1 MMNNYIVN
9 EPFYFYSFELPL
21 PPIPLSLTGTLFTSN
36 LITSFVMGPVSMFTY
51 IIFEPLFIRLD
62 NKFEAKASKSPEV
75 AREWWKLAQL
85 VWNIGQSI
93 TSTKDDPEYIQWT
106 QNMID
111 LDIRLREIVQR
122 EDFLINQCQ
131 KAEELLDDPKK
142 RQQQLDEWHIE
153 LRNLEQSYWNV
164 ERMLYAND
172 LLCPVGPSWRA
183 YLSLRKTPQWYLIPC
198 QVEDCVRR
206 GRCCG
211 RACGCCSK
219 PRSSSRSNGHGHCT
233 KMCGCCLQARGFPL
247 DKEQEKPC
255 QPKIDIERAL
265 FGFAGYDRCML
276 SAYTFGFGVLRNRIL
291 PLPK

>member
-1 MMNNYIVN
+1 
-9 EPFYFYSFELPL
+9 
-21 PPIPLSLTGTLFTSN
+21 
-36 LITSFVMGPVSMFTY
+36 MGPVSMFTY

-172 LLCPVGPSWRA
+172 LLCP
-183 YLSLRKTPQWYLIPC
+183 LKTVYEGEDAV
-198 QVEDCVRR
+198 VELAD
-206 GRCCG
+206 
-211 RACGCCSK
+211 AA
-219 PRSSSRSNGHGHCT
+219 RSHVAPPVLMAVDIVQKCAVAVSRLG
-233 KMCGCCLQARGFPL
+233 AFP
-247 DKEQEKPC
+247 
-255 QPKIDIERAL
+255 
-265 FGFAGYDRCML
+265 
-276 SAYTFGFGVLRNRIL
+276 
-291 PLPK
+291 

>member
-1 MMNNYIVN
+1 
-9 EPFYFYSFELPL
+9 
-21 PPIPLSLTGTLFTSN
+21 
-36 LITSFVMGPVSMFTY
+36 MGPVSMFTY

-183 YLSLRKTPQWYLIPC
+183 GTLFPVKLKTVYEGEDAV
-198 QVEDCVRR
+198 VELAD
-206 GRCCG
+206 
-211 RACGCCSK
+211 AA
-219 PRSSSRSNGHGHCT
+219 RSHVAPPVLMAVDIVQKCAVAVSRLG
-233 KMCGCCLQARGFPL
+233 AFP
-247 DKEQEKPC
+247 
-255 QPKIDIERAL
+255 
-265 FGFAGYDRCML
+265 
-276 SAYTFGFGVLRNRIL
+276 
-291 PLPK
+291 